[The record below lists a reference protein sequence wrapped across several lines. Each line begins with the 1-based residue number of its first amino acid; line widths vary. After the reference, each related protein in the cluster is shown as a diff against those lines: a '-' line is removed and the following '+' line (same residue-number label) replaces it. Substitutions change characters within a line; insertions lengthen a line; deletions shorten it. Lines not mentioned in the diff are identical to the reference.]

1 MHAMRALANL
11 AVDVNRLPMWT
22 DKAARRNIIAGSLS
36 GQAAAVRLP
45 ALKTLVNLAVSPAIM
60 RPMFEDKAAMGG
72 VIGGLAWDEPDA
84 VREQAFMA
92 LFILTVDDGN
102 KESLWNVP
110 AAREAVLV
118 GASAGEPMQV
128 RLWAASTCANLSCAA
143 PLRPLLVAAGVR
155 NLLHAV
161 VDDAN
166 LREPAEAA
174 DRAHAFARNHV
185 PRALYHH
192 LLGVKPPMARL
203 VGPWTETPRAHE
215 VPRPPK
221 EHDSTHDRRSKAGTG
236 GSWGAL
242 KHVLGRKRKPHGSSA
257 RTSYSEV

>member
-1 MHAMRALANL
+1 MC
-11 AVDVNRLPMWT
+11 
-22 DKAARRNIIAGSLS
+22 
-36 GQAAAVRLP
+36 
-45 ALKTLVNLAVSPAIM
+45 
-60 RPMFEDKAAMGG
+60 
-72 VIGGLAWDEPDA
+72 PDCSDDN
-84 VREQAFMA
+84 VRECGSCDAAFCEECC
-92 LFILTVDDGN
+92 GEW
-102 KESLWNVP
+102 K
-110 AAREAVLV
+110 RV
-118 GASAGEPMQV
+118 GASMDD
-128 RLWAASTCANLSCAA
+128 R
-143 PLRPLLVAAGVR
+143 
-155 NLLHAV
+155 AV
-161 VDDAN
+161 QDHIARISK
-166 LREPAEAA
+166 LQEK
-174 DRAHAFARNHV
+174 AHAFARNHV